1 MDAEVRLRTRESVG
15 YDGEPS
21 FDCELDYYLVY
32 AEPDDV
38 WRGVAPC
45 GIAVEE
51 FVLHEDFAAA
61 GVDSAV
67 WSAGEGWWSSAG
79 FSRSLRADARV
90 RTVVRP
96 TGRSAAEEAY
106 RRLTDTDLPHA
117 GELRRQFAD
126 RDLRPAS
133 APLRLGPAQVP
144 AGFFDRRVYRI
155 LFAGDLGEHGMAD
168 LWCREWLQPV
178 DDPAEPRVL
187 GRGALAAQ
195 AHEFSWELRRIGF
208 GVAWSI
214 DLTALLGPDSE
225 PEPATLGALLHRL
238 RSLLRDR
245 GLIPVTVERFA

>member
-1 MDAEVRLRTRESVG
+1 MDAEVRLRTRGSVG
-15 YDGEPS
+15 YDVDPGP
-21 FDCELDYYLVY
+21 DCELDYYLVF

-45 GIAVEE
+45 GVAVEE

-67 WSAGEGWWSSAG
+67 WSTGEGWWSSAG

-96 TGRSAAEEAY
+96 ASRSGAEEAF
-106 RRLTDTDLPHA
+106 RRLTDAELPLA
-117 GELRRQFAD
+117 SGLRERFTD
-126 RDLRPAS
+126 RDPRPGS

-144 AGFFDRRVYRI
+144 TGFFDRRVYRI

-187 GRGALAAQ
+187 GRGALAVE

-208 GVAWSI
+208 GMAWSI
-214 DLTALLGPDSE
+214 DLTALLGPD
-225 PEPATLGALLHRL
+225 PEPDPTALGALLHRL
-238 RSLLRDR
+238 RRLLRDR
-245 GLIPVTVERFA
+245 GLIPVTIERFS